1 MDCVEKQRAQV
12 DVGERSCNGRAR
24 VGEQKCRRGAA
35 ADVGV
40 ATGEL
45 LVHPDG
51 IARPDW

>member
-1 MDCVEKQRAQV
+1 MTW
-12 DVGERSCNGRAR
+12 AR
-24 VGEQKCRRGAA
+24 GAAMAEQGEQKCRRGAA

>member
-1 MDCVEKQRAQV
+1 MLFQNFYIAQP
-12 DVGERSCNGRAR
+12 NG
-24 VGEQKCRRGAA
+24 VLGEQKCRRGAA